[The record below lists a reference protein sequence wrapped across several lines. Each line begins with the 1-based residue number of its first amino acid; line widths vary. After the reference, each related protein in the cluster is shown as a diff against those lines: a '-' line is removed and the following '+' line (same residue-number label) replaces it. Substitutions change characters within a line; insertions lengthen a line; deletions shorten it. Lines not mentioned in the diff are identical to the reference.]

1 MIPYGRQDV
10 TSDDIKSVVKVLESD
25 FLTQG
30 PVVPKFEK
38 KISEITQADHAV
50 AVNSCTSGL
59 HIACL
64 ALGLGPGDFLWTSPI
79 TFVASANCALYC
91 GAKVDFVDVDPDTG
105 LISIDSLRDKLIDAK
120 KIGRL
125 PKIVI
130 PVHFAG
136 QSCDMLE
143 IYELSQEFGFR
154 IIEDA
159 AHAVGATYH
168 EKPVG
173 CCEYSDIAVFSFH
186 PVKIITTGEG
196 GLCLTNDINLA
207 NLMRRARAHGI
218 TRDPLEMK
226 NSNADPWY
234 YEQINLGFNY
244 RLNDIQAA
252 LGISQLNR
260 LEDYVNKREKIAL
273 WYDKKFNNLPVKTL
287 TKKKHRNSSN
297 HIYVIRTIDNAKS
310 RDKLFSYLKN
320 ENIGV
325 NVHYIPVYYHPYFN
339 SKIWL
344 KGAEEFYKSALTI
357 PIFPALTE
365 KELKFIFDKIEAFFS
380 LN

>member
-64 ALGLGPGDFLWTSPI
+64 ALGLGPGDFLWTSSI

-105 LISIDSLRDKLIDAK
+105 LISTDNLREKLIEAK
-120 KIGRL
+120 KLGRL

-136 QSCDMLE
+136 QPCDMLE

-186 PVKIITTGEG
+186 PVKIITSGEG
-196 GLCLTNDINLA
+196 GVCVTNDTNIA
-207 NLMRRARAHGI
+207 NLMRRLRSHGI
-218 TRDPLEMK
+218 TRKKEELQ
-226 NSNADPWY
+226 NSKMESWY
-234 YEQINLGFNY
+234 YEQIDLGLNY
-244 RLNDIQAA
+244 RMTDIQAA
-252 LGISQLNR
+252 LGMSQLNR
-260 LEDYVNKREKIAL
+260 LANYIKEREKIAK
-273 WYDKKFNNLPVKTL
+273 WYDQKLQSMEVSPLLKKASRK
-287 TKKKHRNSSN
+287 SSN
-297 HIYVIRTIDNAKS
+297 HLYVIRTFDQIQS
-310 RDKLFSYLKN
+310 RDKLFSYLKS

-325 NVHYIPVYYHPYFN
+325 NVHYIPVYRHPYFN
-339 SKIWL
+339 SNMRL
-344 KGAEEFYKSALTI
+344 EGAENYYKSAITL
-357 PIFPALTE
+357 PIFPLISIDNLNKVVQKISNFYE
-365 KELKFIFDKIEAFFS
+365 KK
-380 LN
+380 